1 MAAEAAHLS
10 DRASPA
16 PRVSSYP
23 AVARQVA
30 DALRWFFACDDTGSS
45 PPRREGDGSRGQ
57 SFVDGRSR

>member
-1 MAAEAAHLS
+1 MAAEAAHRP
-10 DRASPA
+10 DRASAA

-23 AVARQVA
+23 AVARQAA

-45 PPRREGDGSRGQ
+45 PARREDDGSRGQ